1 MCSLCGCRLQLLRKQ
16 QPISLPDL
24 IARFHAN
31 PLRDRSVL
39 LLLLSKEAFD
49 LERLVR
55 RLQERAAVSPPRQP
69 PAQGSSAGPGP
80 PPPRELSRASAGAR
94 SRRARARPPPPR
106 AVRRP
111 AGRKASARRGWE
123 SRTRGPPPPPPRLP
137 GIPTQPATARELG
150 VSRRGDGCRPMVSP
164 WRVAARRPGDGGGGR
179 GGRGGGKRRER
190 GRGLRRRSA
199 PWRAGGPPRAEE
211 LSEGGR
217 RHEFR

>member
-1 MCSLCGCRLQLLRKQ
+1 MLPQENTTGRQYPVELCICTSILVRHSRPKNCTFACINASTQPASDFSPCHTGGLMYSLCGCRLQLLRKQ
-16 QPISLPDL
+16 QPILLPDL

-55 RLQERAAVSPPRQP
+55 RLEERAAVSPPRQP
-69 PAQGSSAGPGP
+69 PAPGSSAGPGP
-80 PPPRELSRASAGAR
+80 PPPRELSRASAGER
-94 SRRARARPPPPR
+94 SRRARARPRPPAPR

-111 AGRKASARRGWE
+111 AGRKASARRRWG

-164 WRVAARRPGDGGGGR
+164 
-179 GGRGGGKRRER
+179 
-190 GRGLRRRSA
+190 
-199 PWRAGGPPRAEE
+199 
-211 LSEGGR
+211 
-217 RHEFR
+217 